1 MEDLLA
7 SSYKVT
13 TLQGGAIQEF
23 LETSKF
29 ETYRKIWF
37 RIQADNSLTRNTSE
51 AVQLIRGGKDDYVFI
66 YDGPSIRHI
75 ANKPPC
81 DLITG

>member
-1 MEDLLA
+1 MVA

-13 TLQGGAIQEF
+13 TLQAGSVQEF
-23 LETSKF
+23 FETSKF
-29 ETYRKIWF
+29 ETYRRIWH
-37 RIQADNSLTRNTSE
+37 RIQASNSLPRNTIE

-66 YDGPSIRHI
+66 YDGPIVRHI